1 MLKNLLTGQLRYRPL
16 NTVLHIGL
24 IALGTAAML
33 LVSHILNAVGE
44 RATRDARNIDLIVG
58 AKGSPVQ
65 LVMAGVYHADV
76 APGNVPVRDLDTLRK
91 HPMVAEVIPISL
103 GDSVSGFRLIGST
116 PAFIAHYGGGV
127 REGALP
133 ATAMDAVIGAE
144 VAQKTG
150 LSVGMSVVSQHGVD
164 SAGAGGGHEG
174 HPLMVVGV
182 LAPTGTVLDRLVV
195 TSLEAVWMA
204 HGLPTEATPNGA
216 DLREATLAIVRY
228 RTPIAAASLPRSIN
242 ATTTLQA
249 ASPAL
254 ESARLLTIFGWVA
267 DLLRAFAAVVLGV
280 AGLCVFV
287 ALTQRLS
294 ERRYDIAV
302 MRSLGASRRMITQLV
317 IIETL
322 IVGAIGA
329 VLGVALAR
337 VAAWAVARA
346 MPANAAISF
355 MPSPST
361 ELIAVAAVL
370 AFSFLCALWPALR
383 AYRLEAGTVLA
394 QGR

>member
-1 MLKNLLTGQLRYRPL
+1 MLIKLIFGQLRHRPL
-16 NTVLHIGL
+16 NTALHIGL

-33 LVSHILNAVGE
+33 LVSHLLNALGE

-76 APGNVPVRDLDTLRK
+76 APGNVPLSALEAVKTNPLI
-91 HPMVAEVIPISL
+91 AQVIPISI
-103 GDSVSGFRLIGST
+103 GDSLSGFRLVGA
-116 PAFIAHYGGGV
+116 PPEFITHYGGTLA
-127 REGALP
+127 EGTLP
-133 ATAMDAVIGAE
+133 AGPMDVVLGAE
-144 VAQKTG
+144 AAKKLAIV
-150 LSVGMSVVSQHGVD
+150 VGTTVVSQHGLD
-164 SAGAGGGHEG
+164 SGGAGGGHDA

-182 LAPTGTVLDRLVV
+182 LAPTGTIIDRLAV

-204 HGLPTEATPNGA
+204 HGLSADAPNA
-216 DLREATLAIVRY
+216 EVTMALVRY
-228 RTPIAAASLPRSIN
+228 KSPLAAASLPRAIN
-242 ATTTLQA
+242 MTSTLQA

-267 DLLRAFAAVVLGV
+267 DLLRAFAGVVLVV
-280 AGLCVFV
+280 AGVCVFV

-302 MRSLGASRRMITQLV
+302 MRALGASRGTITTLLLAETALV
-317 IIETL
+317 GVI
-322 IVGAIGA
+322 GAIA
-329 VLGVALAR
+329 GVALAR
-337 VAAWAVARA
+337 LAAWGVAKA

-355 MPSPST
+355 APSHQT
-361 ELIAVAAVL
+361 EMFAVL
-370 AFSFLCALWPALR
+370 AVIVFALLCALWPAWR
-383 AYRLEAGTVLA
+383 AYRIEAGAVLA

>member
-1 MLKNLLTGQLRYRPL
+1 MLKKLIVGQLRWRPL

-33 LVSHILNAVGE
+33 LVSHLLSALGE
-44 RATRDARNIDLIVG
+44 RATRDARDVDLVVG

-65 LVMAGVYHADV
+65 LVMSGIYHADV
-76 APGNVPVRDLDTLRK
+76 APGNVPLHELMLLK
-91 HPMVAEVIPISL
+91 ANPLVAQVIPVSL
-103 GDSVSGFRLIGST
+103 GDNVAGFRLIGTT
-116 PAFIAHYGGGV
+116 PEFITHYGGNV
-127 REGALP
+127 AEGALP
-133 ATAMDAVIGAE
+133 SAPMDVVVGAE
-144 VAQKTG
+144 VAKKAE
-150 LSVGMSVVSQHGVD
+150 LMVGSTVVSQHGLD
-164 SAGAGGGHEG
+164 SGGGGGGHDA
-174 HPLMVVGV
+174 HPLMVTGI

-204 HGLPTEATPNGA
+204 HGLDSTTPK
-216 DLREATLAIVRY
+216 REVTLGLVRY
-228 RTPIAAASLPRSIN
+228 KSPLAAASLPRAIN
-242 ATTTLQA
+242 QTATLQA

-267 DLLRAFAAVVLGV
+267 DLLRAFAGVVLVV

-302 MRSLGASRRMITQLV
+302 MRALGASRGTITTLLLAETALV
-317 IIETL
+317 G
-322 IVGAIGA
+322 VIGA

-337 VAAWAVARA
+337 VAAWGVARA
-346 MPANAAISF
+346 MPSNAAISF
-355 MPSPST
+355 SPAHQT
-361 ELIAVAAVL
+361 EFLAVVAVIVFAL
-370 AFSFLCALWPALR
+370 VCALWPAWR
-383 AYRLEAGTVLA
+383 AYRLEAGAVLA